1 MAILDLY
8 EKSKTSANAVSDSTK
23 NAAKYQD
30 VISKEGSIILTQV
43 TSPTNASNLEKTPG
57 VPSYTE
63 EVFNGNK

>member
-8 EKSKTSANAVSDSTK
+8 NKSKATANAVGDSTK

-30 VISKEGSIILTQV
+30 VISKQGSMVITQV
-43 TSPTNASNLEKTPG
+43 TSPTNASNLEKTSG

-63 EVFNGNK
+63 KIFNENK